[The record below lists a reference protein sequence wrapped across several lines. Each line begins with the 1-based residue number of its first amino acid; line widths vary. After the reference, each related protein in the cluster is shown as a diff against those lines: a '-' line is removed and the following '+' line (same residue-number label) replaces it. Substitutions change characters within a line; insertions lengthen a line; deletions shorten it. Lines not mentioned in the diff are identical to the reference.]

1 LNTGLSGVADG
12 LGIDSGNALN
22 NLACDLSDLL
32 GLHRCDALGD
42 LHGGFR
48 NGRCNG
54 GCNLRGGGWC
64 HRRNRAG
71 HSRSG

>member
-1 LNTGLSGVADG
+1 LNADLSGVSDG
-12 LGIDSGNALN
+12 LGIDSCHALD
-22 NLACDLSDLL
+22 NLTCYLSDLL
-32 GLHRCDALGD
+32 GLDRRDALCD

-48 NGRCNG
+48 NGGRNG